1 MWLCVTIVMQEL
13 YIIYLGRNGGK
24 AMSGICVMIKP
35 AEETSRVVPTIVKRD
50 AETERTWYTFILLC
64 PFLHSAFLNLKA

>member
-1 MWLCVTIVMQEL
+1 MQEL

-35 AEETSRVVPTIVKRD
+35 AEET
-50 AETERTWYTFILLC
+50 
-64 PFLHSAFLNLKA
+64 